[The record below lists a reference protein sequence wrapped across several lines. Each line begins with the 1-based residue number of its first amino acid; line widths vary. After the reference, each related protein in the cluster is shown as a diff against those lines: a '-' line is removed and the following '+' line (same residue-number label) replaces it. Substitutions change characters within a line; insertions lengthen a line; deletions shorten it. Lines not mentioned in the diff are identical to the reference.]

1 MSPDGSASAE
11 PKTCALEDGA
21 DELSL
26 PDGVG
31 ADVRRVLMREASLDR
46 FVLRGE
52 SGILPK
58 SVAEGEPL
66 APKVAARL
74 GEVEAVRNLTGL
86 SRRLREVMRDAWPVR
101 RVNVRQRRERLK
113 GRPRLFEIAHPAI
126 MSMIGLAA
134 RPGIAVDPDVVDA
147 ALKPRSEHSFEQR
160 PFILEE
166 PAPGGVVRNDSN
178 RTAAHVVTVSPR
190 PSDSPD
196 PRSTWASVLSPERLD

>member
-1 MSPDGSASAE
+1 
-11 PKTCALEDGA
+11 
-21 DELSL
+21 
-26 PDGVG
+26 
-31 ADVRRVLMREASLDR
+31 MREASLDR
-46 FVLRGE
+46 FVLRRE
-52 SGILPK
+52 SGILTK
-58 SVAEGEPL
+58 GVAEGEPL

-101 RVNVRQRRERLK
+101 RVNVRQRRQRLK
-113 GRPRLFEIAHPAI
+113 GRPRLFEIAHP
-126 MSMIGLAA
+126 
-134 RPGIAVDPDVVDA
+134 RHHVDDRFGGQAGDRSRPDVVDA

-196 PRSTWASVLSPERLD
+196 PRSRARVSRNVPLTSRGARYEIGG